1 MLYQTKNSNL
11 KPFYEY
17 LLKVKDKNKIEINN
31 QFLDDYEKNIQKTDN
46 SDWFV
51 QKYMRED
58 IECKVLKKDF
68 NTMDTYRIVACM
80 LLCYK
85 MEIDLGHAINMYR
98 KGIVI

>member
-1 MLYQTKNSNL
+1 MLYQTKNS
-11 KPFYEY
+11 KIQPFYEN
-17 LLKVKDKNKIEINN
+17 LLKVKDKNKIEINSK
-31 QFLDDYEKNIQKTDN
+31 FLDDYEKNIQRTDN

-58 IECKVLKKDF
+58 IECKALRKDF

-98 KGIVI
+98 KGVVI